1 MTGHKSLPTVNC
13 WRVSTAVPVSRKWF
27 CSSLKAGTQLDLL
40 VEAMGR
46 VNFDKSIHDRKGIT
60 EKVELVNGKDI
71 EALKN
76 WTVYNFPVN
85 YDFVADKN
93 YQDMNSSAF
102 CGIDKNDES
111 VPAYYRA
118 TFTLDKV
125 ADTFFN
131 MESWGKGMVWGKR
144 SCDGTFL
151 ELGPSTDTLYAGMLA

>member
-1 MTGHKSLPTVNC
+1 MVLP
-13 WRVSTAVPVSRKWF
+13 A
-27 CSSLKAGTQLDLL
+27 LKAGTQLDLL

-76 WTVYNFPVN
+76 WAVYNFPVN

-102 CGIDKNDES
+102 CGIEKPRGCACLLPCYLYLGQGGGYFLQYGI
-111 VPAYYRA
+111 V
-118 TFTLDKV
+118 
-125 ADTFFN
+125 
-131 MESWGKGMVWGKR
+131 GKRYGMGKR

-151 ELGPSTDTLYAGMLA
+151 GNRSPTDTLYAGMLA